1 MSIETAKSNPRDL
14 AERFTK
20 LEQVLSSAQFL
31 NKEGISGEVPF
42 FIFAYNPSQ
51 ENEVENE
58 AKRLFSRMEISGISI
73 LEINLYD
80 LVVSIVQERGKWDRL
95 LKAEEGMDKEKFKTQ
110 LQNLT
115 DVETKLIPRIAEL
128 IAEKPGLQLLA
139 LTGVGLV
146 YPFIRTHNVLNNL
159 QKVAKDYPTLLFF
172 PGRYT
177 YTEGRGS
184 SLDLFG
190 DLNEDKYYR
199 AFNIEDYLL

>member
-1 MSIETAKSNPRDL
+1 MSTATAKPTPKDL
-14 AERFTK
+14 AARFTK
-20 LEQVLSSAQFL
+20 LEQVLSSPQFL
-31 NKEGISGEVPF
+31 KKEGISGEVPF
-42 FIFAYNPSQ
+42 FIFAYEPS
-51 ENEVENE
+51 VENAVSE
-58 AKRLFSRMEISGISI
+58 ESKRLFSRLGTSGIAF

-80 LVVSIVQERGKWDRL
+80 LVVEIIQERGKWDRL
-95 LKAEEGMDKEKFKTQ
+95 LQAEAGMDKEKFKTQ

-115 DVETKLIPRIAEL
+115 DVETKLIPRIAEQ
-128 IAEKPGLQLLA
+128 IEGVSGLQLLL

-172 PGRYT
+172 PGQYS

-190 DLNEDKYYR
+190 SLNEDKYYR

>member
-1 MSIETAKSNPRDL
+1 MKPLGTKSTPRDL
-14 AERFTK
+14 ADRFSK
-20 LEQVLSSAQFL
+20 LEQVLSSQKFL

-42 FIFAYNPSQ
+42 FIFAYDAAY
-51 ENEVENE
+51 ENHVEAE
-58 AKRLFSRMEISGISI
+58 SKRLLSRLENSGISL

-80 LVVSIVQERGKWDRL
+80 LVVEIIRDRGKWERL
-95 LKAEEGMDKEKFKTQ
+95 LASEANTNKEKFKTQ

-115 DVETKLIPRIAEL
+115 DVETKLMPRMASTIEAS
-128 IAEKPGLQLLA
+128 PGLQLLFI
-139 LTGVGLV
+139 TGVGLV
-146 YPFIRTHNVLNNL
+146 YPYIRTHNVLNNL

-172 PGRYT
+172 PGEYSH
-177 YTEGRGS
+177 TEGRGS

>member
-1 MSIETAKSNPRDL
+1 MKTATAQSTPRDL
-14 AERFTK
+14 SERFTK

-42 FIFAYNPSQ
+42 FIFAYDPSQ
-51 ENEVENE
+51 ENAVSEES
-58 AKRLFSRMEISGISI
+58 KRLFSRLETGGLTL

-80 LVVSIVQERGKWDRL
+80 LVVEIIQERGKWERL
-95 LKAEEGMDKEKFKTQ
+95 LKAEAGMTKEKFKTQ

-115 DVETKLIPRIAEL
+115 DVETKLIPKV
-128 IAEKPGLQLLA
+128 AEKIGSASGLQLLL

-146 YPFIRTHNVLNNL
+146 YPYIRTHNVLNNL

-172 PGRYT
+172 PGHYT
-177 YTEGRGS
+177 HTEGRGS

>member
-1 MSIETAKSNPRDL
+1 MKTAINKSTPRDL

-20 LEQVLSSAQFL
+20 LEQVLSSPQFQ

-42 FIFAYNPSQ
+42 FIFAYDPALQNAVS
-51 ENEVENE
+51 EES
-58 AKRLFSRMEISGISI
+58 KRLFSRLETGGLTL

-80 LVVSIVQERGKWDRL
+80 LVVEIIQERGKWDRL
-95 LKAEEGMDKEKFKTQ
+95 LKAEAGMDKEKFKTQ

-128 IAEKPGLQLLA
+128 IDGVPGLKLLL

-146 YPFIRTHNVLNNL
+146 YPYIRTHNVLNNL
-159 QKVAKDYPTLLFF
+159 QKVAKEYPTLLFF
-172 PGRYT
+172 PGQYT
-177 YTEGRGS
+177 HTEGRGS